1 MKFFR
6 ISLVENEIPSLGC
19 GFPGHFV
26 REAMVNTNNQIQN
39 HRAIVCALIFS

>member
-1 MKFFR
+1 MILFR
-6 ISLVENEIPSLGC
+6 IPLVENEIPSLGC
-19 GFPGHFV
+19 GFPGHFM